1 MSFIETISSSSKPKT
16 HRGIFPLPENGGQ
29 MPSKDEEH
37 SIEQEVAQ
45 LRSQID
51 NATARLKELRGKE
64 TITTTTSSKSSLQP
78 DPCHNNNDLPT
89 SSTTTQAKA
98 STGFNASSIP
108 SHSLLLLADSAL
120 PLGSFAFSSGLE
132 SYLAHHPPVHNQRPE
147 TLRQFMHMSITS
159 VASATLPYLLA
170 AYTAPQRLTELDD
183 TLDACILCPV
193 ARRASISQGRALIS
207 VWERSLKVESAESV
221 AKGALQGFCMGLKM
235 QPVGAV
241 MGDGEE
247 HEQPVELNAHFPLVY
262 AVVCAAQGLSD
273 HQTAYTYLFNHAKA
287 VASAAVRAGVLG
299 PYAAQALLGSNWLRA
314 ELERALASEWET
326 NIEDAGQTVPAIDVW
341 MGRHELLYS
350 RIFNS

>member
-1 MSFIETISSSSKPKT
+1 
-16 HRGIFPLPENGGQ
+16 
-29 MPSKDEEH
+29 MPSKDKEH
-37 SIEQEVAQ
+37 SIDREVAQ
-45 LRSQID
+45 LNAQID
-51 NATARLKELRGKE
+51 HASARLNELRGKG
-64 TITTTTSSKSSLQP
+64 TTTTTPSRSPLPP
-78 DPCHNNNDLPT
+78 DPCNNDPQA
-89 SSTTTQAKA
+89 SSTTTPQA
-98 STGFNASSIP
+98 SLTGFNASSIP

-132 SYLAHHPPVHNQRPE
+132 SYLAHHPPAHNRRPE
-147 TLRQFMHMSITS
+147 TLRLFIHMSITS

-170 AYTAPQRLTELDD
+170 AYNAPPRLTELDD
-183 TLDACILCPV
+183 TLDAAILCPV

-207 VWERSLKVESAESV
+207 VWERSMKGESRESV
-221 AKGALQGFCMGLKM
+221 ATVALQRFCLGLKM
-235 QPVGAV
+235 QQPPAGAV
-241 MGDGEE
+241 NGEE
-247 HEQPVELNAHFPLVY
+247 HEDEDEEHAQPVELNAHFPLVY

-314 ELERALASEWET
+314 ELEKVLAREWET
-326 NIEDAGQTVPAIDVW
+326 DIDEAGQAVPAIDVW